1 MPAEFDLIRRHFSRP
16 APGAALGVGDDAALL
31 ELSSG
36 HQLVV
41 STDTLVSGVH
51 FFADVQ
57 PAALGWKA
65 AAVNLSD
72 LAAMGARPRWL
83 TLALTLPQ
91 ADDNWLAGFARG
103 FYDCAGAAGAELVG
117 GDTTQGPLSITVTA
131 MGEIGPG
138 RALRRNAARPGQDI
152 WVSGELGDAALGLAA
167 LRGEILPDLAD
178 QAVLLSRLTMPQPRN
193 ALGIALTAGL
203 ASACIDISDGLL
215 ADLGHILAA
224 SATGAVLRW
233 PDIPLSVAARHFS
246 QLDGFTARVLAG
258 GDDYELCFTADVA
271 RRADL
276 DKLAD
281 RLGVPLTRIGEI
293 TALPGLQLL
302 DDTGCEMSLPQTGYA
317 HFSA

>member
-1 MPAEFDLIRRHFSRP
+1 MSAEFDLIRRHFSRP
-16 APGAALGVGDDAALL
+16 APGATLGVGDDAALL
-31 ELSSG
+31 DLSPG
-36 HQLVV
+36 NQLAVT
-41 STDTLVSGVH
+41 TDTLVAGVH
-51 FFADVQ
+51 FLTDVQ

-91 ADDNWLAGFARG
+91 ADDNWLAEFARG
-103 FYDCAGAAGAELVG
+103 FYDCAAAAGAELVG

-167 LRGEILPDLAD
+167 LRGEILADLAD
-178 QAVLLSRLTMPQPRN
+178 QAVLLSRLTLPQPRN
-193 ALGIALTAGL
+193 ALGIALTMGL
-203 ASACIDISDGLL
+203 ASACIDVSDGLL
-215 ADLGHILAA
+215 ADLGHILTA

-233 PDIPLSVAARHFS
+233 PDIPLSAAARHFS
-246 QLDGFTARVLAG
+246 QMGDFATRVLAG

-271 RRADL
+271 RRSDL
-276 DKLAD
+276 DKLAG
-281 RLGVPLTRIGEI
+281 RLGVRLTRIGEI
-293 TALPGLQLL
+293 TALPGLHLL
-302 DDTGCEMSLPQTGYA
+302 DETGREMTRSQSGYA
-317 HFSA
+317 HFNA